1 MKLINI
7 LLLIC
12 LSSFVLPAQ
21 QVHKWTKTETEAD
34 TLLNRRQV
42 YDALK
47 LYTKVIRMQEKEKY
61 TGQSGVR
68 FKRALCYYYMADFNS
83 AVADLNVFIGQNPD
97 FLRAKLLRA
106 YVYREMDKQEEQL
119 SDLNEVL
126 AADPYNV
133 DLIKWRAGLLL
144 EMNRAEEALKDLLTV
159 QQFHND
165 EEVELN
171 LGLAWYYLGD
181 PDEALVHF
189 NEAIFFNGGY
199 FPAYRYAALLLLEQE
214 EYQRA
219 LEYINLAL
227 LLVPDDVNLLFNKG
241 IALAETGH
249 TDAACSYLNKAFYG
263 GIEEA
268 AGYLEHYCYS
278 GND

>member
-1 MKLINI
+1 MKLFNI
-7 LLLIC
+7 LLLVF
-12 LSSFVLPAQ
+12 LPVLLLPAQ
-21 QVHKWTKTETEAD
+21 QLQRWTKIETEAD
-34 TLLNRRQV
+34 TLLNRGQV

-47 LYTKVIRMQEKEKY
+47 RYTKVIRMQEKKKF
-61 TGQSGVR
+61 TGQSDVR
-68 FKRALCYYYMADFNS
+68 FKRALCYYYIADFNR
-83 AVADLNVFIGQNPD
+83 ALADLNIFIVQNPAY
-97 FLRAKLLRA
+97 LQARLLRA
-106 YVYREMDKQEEQL
+106 YVYRELNNQEPQL
-119 SDLNEVL
+119 EDLNAVL
-126 AADPYNV
+126 ATGSYNV
-133 DLIKWRAGLLL
+133 DLLKWRAGLLL
-144 EMNRAEEALKDLLTV
+144 EMSRAKEALDDLRILH
-159 QQFHND
+159 QFHND

-181 PDEALVHF
+181 LNQALAHF
-189 NEAIFFNGGY
+189 NEALFINGGY
-199 FPAYRYAALLLLEQE
+199 LPAYRYAALLLLQRE

-227 LLVPDDVNLLFNKG
+227 LLAPDDLNLIFNKG
-241 IALAETGH
+241 LALAETGH